1 MSQVL
6 SHRVTIMG
14 REFVV
19 KSPASPEKV
28 AEIEQF
34 LNARLNGV
42 AKGVA
47 VGDIQAVVSLALL
60 NLAGEYLSLK
70 DDWSRREQESSERLA
85 GLIRRMDGSQL

>member
-1 MSQVL
+1 MGQVL

-19 KSPASPEKV
+19 KSPASPERV

-34 LNARLNGV
+34 LNARLDGV

-47 VGDIQAVVSLALL
+47 VGDTQAVVSLALL
-60 NLAGEYLSLK
+60 NLAGEYMSLK
-70 DDWSRREQESSERLA
+70 DDWGRREQDNAERLA
-85 GLIRRMDGSQL
+85 GLIRRMDSTQL